1 MLNETHIVTFY
12 LWVFNSGPF
21 NKNLNLFKM
30 FPGRMCRLTYPAD
43 SFQGVRVNLIY
54 VVDLGGSVVVLTITN
69 YVDQVVVSK
78 VRNDILEVC
87 ECPGERAWKG
97 FLGHTAEIIQYWY
110 TFLRK
115 QISNQPNVFR

>member
-1 MLNETHIVTFY
+1 
-12 LWVFNSGPF
+12 
-21 NKNLNLFKM
+21 
-30 FPGRMCRLTYPAD
+30 MCRLTYPAD

-78 VRNDILEVC
+78 VRNDILEVR
-87 ECPGERAWKG
+87 ECPGERAWKV